1 MRGGSDAGGSSW
13 EEVGRRIDILVFVG
27 RLDPCCNVL
36 DTVFVHG
43 NTEKSLRGRVRTA
56 RCRSRLSAEALS
68 LLRFDDEE
76 ASVRGFEDTE

>member
-36 DTVFVHG
+36 DAVFVHG
-43 NTEKSLRGRVRTA
+43 NT
-56 RCRSRLSAEALS
+56 
-68 LLRFDDEE
+68 
-76 ASVRGFEDTE
+76 